1 MKNRWLLIVILVV
14 LLLSVLLFAAST
26 MVNYTSYS
34 DAAPFPI
41 LVGISQANL
50 IEPWRVTM
58 NDEMVREAS
67 KNPDIK
73 LIVTDAAM
81 DTERQKEDV
90 EKMLGY
96 GIDLLIISPNDTE
109 QMAEWISQIH
119 KQIPVIVLDRNM
131 PGADYTQYIGPDNL
145 QIGRLAGEHVRELLG
160 REGGNLVEIKGREDD
175 PSTRDRSVGFHEVVD
190 RHPEIV
196 VRKALTANWMQDQA
210 EDRMKEYLPIATEPI
225 DIIFAYND
233 SMGYGASIAMESFRF
248 SKALI
253 IGVDGLAGEQGGLE
267 LVKKG
272 ILCATI
278 TCPTGGQQ
286 AVESALRILRGET
299 DIPHEIILKP
309 LLITE

>member
-1 MKNRWLLIVILVV
+1 
-14 LLLSVLLFAAST
+14 
-26 MVNYTSYS
+26 
-34 DAAPFPI
+34 
-41 LVGISQANL
+41 
-50 IEPWRVTM
+50 
-58 NDEMVREAS
+58 
-67 KNPDIK
+67 
-73 LIVTDAAM
+73 
-81 DTERQKEDV
+81 
-90 EKMLGY
+90 
-96 GIDLLIISPNDTE
+96 
-109 QMAEWISQIH
+109 
-119 KQIPVIVLDRNM
+119 M

-299 DIPHEIILKP
+299 DIPHELILKP